1 MCGGGS
7 LDVRQALLFA
17 LMSTL
22 LSGCFVGG
30 NDCYGQGSATAPTA
44 AFLHGSEREVVAR
57 VAAAF
62 GDPLDGRRDGET
74 YRSERGGW
82 RASGN
87 DGRID
92 LVNFFGTGDP
102 WLDEGLVR
110 ESIARL
116 GFDASALNLQDGVT
130 VEGGTN
136 FRLWQSFQGA
146 WIASV
151 DLSSLPDTVTP
162 GSSDRHFTSLDVGSL
177 RDLSNAMVAIDE
189 ETAVAAAQEA
199 MACTG
204 TSGTLDTEH
213 VGVGVFGDSVVRT
226 VAYSV
231 PAPGEHCDP
240 TGATVQV
247 DAVTGEPLAIVP
259 WGCA

>member
-1 MCGGGS
+1 M
-7 LDVRQALLFA
+7 RKTLLFA
-17 LMSTL
+17 LVSSL
-22 LSGCFVGG
+22 LSGCFASG
-30 NDCYGQGSATAPTA
+30 NDCYGEGSVTAPTA

-62 GDPLDGRRDGET
+62 GDPIDGRRDGET

-82 RASGN
+82 RVSGHG
-87 DGRID
+87 GRID

-110 ESIARL
+110 AGVGRL
-116 GFDASALNLQDGVT
+116 GFDASTLNLQEGVP
-130 VEGGTN
+130 VENGTN

-151 DLSSLPDTVTP
+151 DLSSLPDGVTP
-162 GSSDRHFTSLDVGSL
+162 GGSDRHFTSLDVGSL
-177 RDLSNAMVAIDE
+177 RDLANAVVAIDNA
-189 ETAVAAAQEA
+189 TAVAAAQEA
-199 MACTG
+199 MSCAG
-204 TSGTLDTEH
+204 ASGTLDTEH
-213 VGVGVFGDSVVRT
+213 VGIGVFDDSIVRT

-247 DAVTGEPLAIVP
+247 DAVTGHALAIVP